1 MKKQTESYLGFA
13 KKSGNLLAGYNTCVS
28 AMNKGKIK
36 LLIICEDLA
45 ENSMEKITG
54 LARANQT
61 KYIIYGH
68 SDVLGPVT
76 GSSGRAIFGITDA
89 GFAKTIAAAIDQEL
103 LESSIEKEVQ

>member
-36 LLIICEDLA
+36 LLIICEDVA

-54 LARANQT
+54 LARATQT

-68 SDVLGPVT
+68 SDALGPAV

-89 GFAKTIAAAIDQEL
+89 GFAKTIASAINQEL
-103 LESSIEKEVQ
+103 LETSTEKEVQ

>member
-1 MKKQTESYLGFA
+1 MKKQTETYLGFA

-36 LLIICEDLA
+36 LLIICEDIA

-61 KYIIYGH
+61 KYRIYGH
-68 SDVLGPVT
+68 SDVLGPAT

-103 LESSIEKEVQ
+103 IESSTEKEVQ

>member
-68 SDVLGPVT
+68 SDVLGPAT

-89 GFAKTIAAAIDQEL
+89 GFAKTIAAAINQEL
-103 LESSIEKEVQ
+103 LESSTEKEVQ

>member
-68 SDVLGPVT
+68 SDALGPIT

-89 GFAKTIAAAIDQEL
+89 GFAKTIAAAINQEI